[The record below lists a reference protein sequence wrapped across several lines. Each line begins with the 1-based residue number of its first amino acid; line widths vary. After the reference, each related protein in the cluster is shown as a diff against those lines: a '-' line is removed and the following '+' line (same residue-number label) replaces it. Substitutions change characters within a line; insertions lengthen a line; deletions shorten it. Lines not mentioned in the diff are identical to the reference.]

1 MFIQHLCHPECS
13 ERIPRED
20 LVIPFCEIAF
30 SPFGRRTR
38 FFTSFRM
45 TNEWSI
51 RTYAEKSFEKTFFH
65 SSCTKFQIFFRIGLY
80 LCRVNNE

>member
-20 LVIPFCEIAF
+20 LVIPLCEIAF

-51 RTYAEKSFEKTFFH
+51 RTYSEKSFEKKHFF
-65 SSCTKFQIFFRIGLY
+65 TRLARNFRIFSELDSTF
-80 LCRVNNE
+80 VM